1 MSESVPEANHELA
14 KVLSR
19 INTLMGQAEKQS
31 GAQAED
37 TFAEKDIPQLT
48 DIYEG
53 EPLSFMARSADDFP
67 LLNRATGG
75 SAEAATH
82 LEQPRPEV
90 VEALLAEMMPV
101 IQAIIQKAVLQEL
114 ENSERPLCARLEM
127 EIMQSLRENLQSR
140 LS

>member
-19 INTLMGQAEKQS
+19 INILMGQAGKP
-31 GAQAED
+31 AED
-37 TFAEKDIPQLT
+37 ASAEKDIPQLT
-48 DIYEG
+48 DVYVG
-53 EPLSFMARSADDFP
+53 EPLSFMTRSADEFP
-67 LLNRATGG
+67 LLNQATGD
-75 SAEAATH
+75 SLEAVTH
-82 LEQPRPEV
+82 LEQPSPEV

-114 ENSERPLCARLEM
+114 ENSEQPLCDRLEM

-140 LS
+140 LF